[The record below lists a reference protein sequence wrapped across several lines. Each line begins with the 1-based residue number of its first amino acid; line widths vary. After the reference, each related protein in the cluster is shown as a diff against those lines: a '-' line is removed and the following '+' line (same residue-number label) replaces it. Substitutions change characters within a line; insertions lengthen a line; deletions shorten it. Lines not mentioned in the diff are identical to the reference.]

1 MRRSAV
7 VLLILF
13 AMLWQSVAM
22 ARIGS
27 TVNVLADLQH
37 AALHLQEESHHH
49 HDDGSYHLDESPDA
63 AQHLLSDQLN
73 ATTALLSTAPHLLF
87 MPTGS
92 AATSSLHA
100 TRVPNPVLEGLF
112 RPPRTGS

>member
-7 VLLILF
+7 VFVVVF

-37 AALHLQEESHHH
+37 AALHWQEQSHHH
-49 HDDGSYHLDESPDA
+49 HEDGTY
-63 AQHLLSDQLN
+63 
-73 ATTALLSTAPHLLF
+73 
-87 MPTGS
+87 
-92 AATSSLHA
+92 
-100 TRVPNPVLEGLF
+100 
-112 RPPRTGS
+112 PPGRFG